1 MTARARRAVR
11 VDPGA
16 TPGWRASA
24 DGKGSSSGD
33 TLLHVIR
40 LGWDRESTTESPK
53 KGPEPPILPRRTNT
67 SNRTPAVGHPQLRVL
82 DPHLVLYKL
91 ERHRG
96 TFEVLLRLYRHGP
109 AGKYRLRCELKPG
122 QRALNGAIRSLEEM
136 GLVESTREP
145 AFPFV
150 ETYGLTTLGRQLL
163 ELPLPSWIA
172 LLEV

>member
-1 MTARARRAVR
+1 MPVRARRVVR

-33 TLLHVIR
+33 TLLHVVR

-53 KGPEPPILPRRTNT
+53 KGSEPPILPSRSNT
-67 SNRTPAVGHPQLRVL
+67 WNPTPAVGHPQLRAL
-82 DPHLVLYKL
+82 DPYFVLYKL

-109 AGKYRLRCELKPG
+109 AGKYRMRCELKPG
-122 QRALNGAIRSLEEM
+122 QRALNAALRDLEEL
-136 GLVESTREP
+136 GLIASTRDST
-145 AFPFV
+145 FPFV
-150 ETYGLTTLGRQLL
+150 ETYDLTTLGRQLL
-163 ELPLPSWIA
+163 EIPMSSWTG
-172 LLEV
+172 LLEI